1 MAELKDSGT
10 RRKFETGAVRDC
22 ASGKGRMD
30 LLPMRT
36 LIRLAQHFE
45 DGAVKYGDDN
55 WRKGIPLRCFADS
68 ALRHLCKHM
77 IGQRDEPHLVAAI
90 WNLACMYETQ
100 AMIEEGLL
108 PGTLNNLPKPLENTT
123 TQQFFGSCIGGP
135 CATEPE
141 RVLRVNNSICKGC
154 MIPKLGGNCSDS
166 CPYDPKNEPVEPTE
180 YTI

>member
-30 LLPMRT
+30 LLPIRT

-68 ALRHLCKHM
+68 AFRHLCKHM

-108 PGTLNNLPKPLENTT
+108 PETLNNLPEPLNTLEP
-123 TQQFFGSCIGGP
+123 SI
-135 CATEPE
+135 EPE
-141 RVLRVNNSICKGC
+141 RVLRTTNKICVGC
-154 MIPKLGGNCSDS
+154 KIPKYGNCSEL
-166 CPYDPKNEPVEPTE
+166 CPYEVRNESVESTE
-180 YTI
+180 YVI

>member
-68 ALRHLCKHM
+68 AFRHLCKHM

-108 PGTLNNLPKPLENTT
+108 PESLNNLPKSLD
-123 TQQFFGSCIGGP
+123 CVGGP
-135 CATEPE
+135 CVDKPYVEEPE
-141 RVLRVNNSICKGC
+141 RVLRVTQKICKGC
-154 MIPKLGGNCSDS
+154 MIPKLGGNCSEC
-166 CPYDPKNEPVEPTE
+166 CPYDAKNEPAEDPTE
-180 YTI
+180 YMI

>member
-108 PGTLNNLPKPLENTT
+108 PETLNNLPEPLNIQSET
-123 TQQFFGSCIGGP
+123 I
-135 CATEPE
+135 PE
-141 RVLRVNNSICKGC
+141 EKVEQPIPLRITNKQCNGC
-154 MIPKLGGNCSDS
+154 QIPKYGNCSTH
-166 CPYDPKNEPVEPTE
+166 CPYEMTAAIKPTLTE
-180 YTI
+180 YSI